1 MCSYANGMVISTE
14 MLKYAQML
22 QYIMGRDG
30 HSREELKSEILRQ
43 AQEVNAS
50 LLVLGT
56 TSWHREAPEDEQSC
70 VDEFLEDLQGELEH
84 TNVRQ
89 SLFGFGC

>member
-1 MCSYANGMVISTE
+1 MCSYANGMVVSTE

-30 HSREELKSEILRQ
+30 HSKEGLKSEILRQ

-50 LLVLGT
+50 LLVIGT
-56 TSWHREAPEDEQSC
+56 TSWHREASEEEQSC
-70 VDEFLEDLQGELEH
+70 VDEFFVDLQEELEH
-84 TNVRQ
+84 TNVSQ
-89 SLFGFGC
+89 SMFGEG